1 MKWNSSWFMALCIVG
16 MGAFFLLP
24 TLGVSLGGLLSVGLI
39 LLCPLSHLLMMRGM
53 HTGRESRH
61 HGSGRVAGGV
71 VGGEGATPG
80 GGGAAVSLRRP
91 TGRGHRGRQRRTRSG
106 RAKRGVG
113 HGTETRWFLGEG

>member
-80 GGGAAVSLRRP
+80 GAVPRFLSAGQPVAAIAAGSGEPARVE
-91 TGRGHRGRQRRTRSG
+91 RS
-106 RAKRGVG
+106 
-113 HGTETRWFLGEG
+113 EG

>member
-1 MKWNSSWFMALCIVG
+1 MKWNSSWLMALCIVG

-80 GGGAAVSLRRP
+80 GRCRGFSPPANRSRPSRPAAANPLGSSEA
-91 TGRGHRGRQRRTRSG
+91 RGRAWNGNALVPR
-106 RAKRGVG
+106 
-113 HGTETRWFLGEG
+113 